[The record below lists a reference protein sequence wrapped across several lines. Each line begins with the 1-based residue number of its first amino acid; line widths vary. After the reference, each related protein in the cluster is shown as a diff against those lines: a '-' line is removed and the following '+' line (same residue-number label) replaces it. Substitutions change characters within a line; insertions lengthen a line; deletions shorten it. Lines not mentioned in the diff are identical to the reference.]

1 MSVANFIRYE
11 LYVLS
16 FMLPF
21 GFWPELLLV
30 FSVATYIGLIS
41 VFFILAFPDKFHISS
56 YLILP
61 LIFIFFTLPSLV
73 QGNDYMP
80 VLLSFFGYILIII
93 LMTSSFVK
101 FEHIESFLRIYFY
114 ALSLLSFLI
123 VMALLGYVDFG
134 SYFNLPLV
142 EIIWGIPRVLGT
154 ESNPNAFGVFYILGV
169 ILPINYF
176 FLSESWSKKIIYLTI
191 TGLMLIVLFFTY
203 SRSSMIAVAVSIVIY
218 LYYKNSTRKLTELYG
233 LFFLVAFF
241 LGYIE
246 YQYGS
251 MPALDQGVENLLRD
265 KATSSG
271 SRIEILYQTINI
283 FIDDIFFGI
292 GSNQLKA
299 ETVLRGLSLEL
310 TAHNSLLAIAVDF
323 GIFALIAYALLLIV
337 LTYRF
342 ILVIKRQKND
352 RIRSNYSAI
361 LGVFIGFFVNG
372 LVHEGYVNVL
382 MWVVIALMM
391 LILIKNK
398 KFEDA
403 A

>member
-1 MSVANFIRYE
+1 MSIVNFIRYE
-11 LYVLS
+11 LYVLA

-41 VFFILAFPDKFHISS
+41 VFFILAFPDKFQISS

-73 QGNDYMP
+73 QGNEFIA
-80 VLLSFFGYILIII
+80 VLLSFFGYIMIII
-93 LMTSSFVK
+93 LTTSSFVK

-114 ALSLLSFLI
+114 ALALLSFLI

-142 EIIWGIPRVLGT
+142 EMIWEIPRVLGT
-154 ESNPNAFGVFYILGV
+154 ESNPNAFGVYYILGV
-169 ILPINYF
+169 ILSINYF
-176 FLSESWSKKIIYLTI
+176 FLSESSSKKIIYLTI
-191 TGLMLIVLFFTY
+191 TGLMLIVLLFTY

-218 LYYKNSTRKLTELYG
+218 LYYKNSTRKHTELYW
-233 LFFLVAFF
+233 LFFLVAIF
-241 LGYIE
+241 LGYME

-251 MPALDQGVENLLRD
+251 MPAFDQGVENLLRD

-271 SRIEILYQTINI
+271 YRIQIIYQTIDI
-283 FIDDIFFGI
+283 FLDNIFFGI
-292 GSNQLKA
+292 GFNQLKA
-299 ETVLRGLSLEL
+299 ETVLRGLSLNQ
-310 TAHNSLLAIAVDF
+310 TTHSIYLAIAVEY
-323 GIFALIAYALLLIV
+323 GIFALIAFVLFLIV

-352 RIRSNYSAI
+352 RIRSNYAAI
-361 LGVFIGFFVNG
+361 LGTFIGFLVNG
-372 LVHEGYVNVL
+372 LVHESYVNIL
-382 MWVVIALMM
+382 MWVVIALMI
-391 LILIKNK
+391 LVLIKNK

>member
-1 MSVANFIRYE
+1 
-11 LYVLS
+11 
-16 FMLPF
+16 
-21 GFWPELLLV
+21 
-30 FSVATYIGLIS
+30 
-41 VFFILAFPDKFHISS
+41 
-56 YLILP
+56 
-61 LIFIFFTLPSLV
+61 
-73 QGNDYMP
+73 
-80 VLLSFFGYILIII
+80 
-93 LMTSSFVK
+93 
-101 FEHIESFLRIYFY
+101 
-114 ALSLLSFLI
+114 
-123 VMALLGYVDFG
+123 MALLGYVDFG

-154 ESNPNAFGVFYILGV
+154 ESNPNAFGVFYIFGV
-169 ILPINYF
+169 IFPINYF

-233 LFFLVAFF
+233 FCFLVAFF

-251 MPALDQGVENLLRD
+251 MPALNQGVENLLSD
-265 KATSSG
+265 KALSSG
-271 SRIEILYQTINI
+271 YRIEILYQSINI
-283 FIDDIFFGI
+283 FLDNIFFGI
-292 GSNQLKA
+292 GFNQLKA

-310 TAHNSLLAIAVDF
+310 TAHNSLLAIAVDY

-372 LVHEGYVNVL
+372 LAHEGYVNVL
-382 MWVVIALMM
+382 MWTVIALMM

-398 KFEDA
+398 KFEVA